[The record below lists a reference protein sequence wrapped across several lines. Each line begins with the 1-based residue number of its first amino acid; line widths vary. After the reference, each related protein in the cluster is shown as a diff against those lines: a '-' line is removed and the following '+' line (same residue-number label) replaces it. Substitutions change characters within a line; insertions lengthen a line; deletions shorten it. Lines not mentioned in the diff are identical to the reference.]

1 VKRGGDGAGAVIEAG
16 RNVGVEET
24 AGFALAKACRAH
36 RVNVGAALAGIGLH
50 VGQEMVLLELW
61 KEDGLK
67 GGELAARLRV
77 EPPTVTRMLQ
87 RLEGCGSRRA
97 PQGYRGCPQLSRL
110 SHGEGARARGPVRER
125 WGQVEERAFRGM
137 SEEEKTLLRGQLARI
152 RENLDAV

>member
-1 VKRGGDGAGAVIEAG
+1 VIEAG

-87 RLEGCGSRRA
+87 RLEGCGLVERRKDTGDA
-97 PQGYRGCPQLSRL
+97 RSFRVRL
-110 SHGEGARARGPVRER
+110 TEKGRALEGPVRER

-137 SEEEKTLLRGQLARI
+137 SEEEKSLLRGQLARI

>member
-1 VKRGGDGAGAVIEAG
+1 MIEAG
-16 RNVGVEET
+16 RNVPVEET

-87 RLEGCGSRRA
+87 RLEGCGLVERRKDA
-97 PQGYRGCPQLSRL
+97 GD
-110 SHGEGARARGPVRER
+110 ARSFRVCLTRKGRALEGPVRER

-137 SEEEKTLLRGQLARI
+137 SEEEQALLRGQLARI

>member
-1 VKRGGDGAGAVIEAG
+1 VIEAG

-77 EPPTVTRMLQ
+77 EPPTVTEKGRA
-87 RLEGCGSRRA
+87 LE
-97 PQGYRGCPQLSRL
+97 
-110 SHGEGARARGPVRER
+110 GPVRER
-125 WGQVEERAFRGM
+125 WGQVEEKAFRGV